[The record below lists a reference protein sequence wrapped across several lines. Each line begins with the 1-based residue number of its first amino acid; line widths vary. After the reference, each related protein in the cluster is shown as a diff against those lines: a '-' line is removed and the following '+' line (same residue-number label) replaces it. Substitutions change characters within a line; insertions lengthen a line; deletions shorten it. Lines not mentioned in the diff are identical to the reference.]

1 MISFLHGFVVPNAGA
16 IGVLVAVGELAIG
29 IALAAGLFTRIATLA
44 SLALLFTCVMSG
56 TASVCAFY
64 ALFAI
69 VILAMWRT
77 SSWIGGT

>member
-1 MISFLHGFVVPNAGA
+1 MNRQFQPDRARPRLVDDLVPAR
-16 IGVLVAVGELAIG
+16 
-29 IALAAGLFTRIATLA
+29 LAAGLFTRIATLA